1 MVNTLP
7 GTWATRP
14 CPVRPLNDGCLA
26 PMPGHWLALT
36 AEGFVRIT
44 DDDQWLVGP
53 VELPEETCE
62 EAWDFPDGRP
72 RRGLHTSRDGRF
84 AAVVSEYGR
93 FATVVDLD
101 EWLTVVD
108 LDRNPG
114 DNEFTRFP
122 LAFLGEGETAKV
134 VGATDWNRL
143 DVFTLPGGELLTDR
157 ETAAPQKG
165 EPKPEQYLDYF
176 QGALHPS
183 PSERWLV
190 TDGWAWHPVG
200 IPLAVDL
207 AAWLGGD
214 RHAPEHGRHL
224 ADRGNT
230 WDTPIAWPDENTVA
244 LQDADGVA
252 LIDAET
258 GRRTGMFAG
267 PAGRMWGHGGLLYV
281 AAEAG
286 LEVWDP
292 AEGARIG
299 FLPGFTPIAH
309 RDGTFAEL
317 RNDQLRTW
325 TTPR

>member
-1 MVNTLP
+1 V
-7 GTWATRP
+7 
-14 CPVRPLNDGCLA
+14 
-26 PMPGHWLALT
+26 
-36 AEGFVRIT
+36 
-44 DDDQWLVGP
+44 
-53 VELPEETCE
+53 
-62 EAWDFPDGRP
+62 
-72 RRGLHTSRDGRF
+72 F
-84 AAVVSEYGR
+84 A
-93 FATVVDLD
+93 
-101 EWLTVVD
+101 
-108 LDRNPG
+108 
-114 DNEFTRFP
+114 
-122 LAFLGEGETAKV
+122 
-134 VGATDWNRL
+134 
-143 DVFTLPGGELLTDR
+143 LPGGELLTDR

-325 TTPR
+325 ATPR